1 VPIPASRKN
10 VIPFTCTLGIV
21 YVVKPSAPMA
31 WRQTAETMARFGRP
45 EAHLDRW
52 MYNARTAQE
61 SERAALL
68 GVEDGR
74 ARAVLIIGPSD
85 ATERHAH
92 IWADLDVGKRDAAVT
107 DTARPPGGWWTI
119 WFAWTVKEQRRK
131 GWAYELVRVA
141 SAWAGITMSEF
152 LWETPFSKDGRKLVR
167 KITIEKFWCE
177 LGGV

>member
-1 VPIPASRKN
+1 VPIPPSRKN

-52 MYNARTAQE
+52 MYNAGTAQE

-107 DTARPPGGWWTI
+107 DTARPP
-119 WFAWTVKEQRRK
+119 RRMVDN
-131 GWAYELVRVA
+131 LVR
-141 SAWAGITMSEF
+141 
-152 LWETPFSKDGRKLVR
+152 LDG
-167 KITIEKFWCE
+167 E
-177 LGGV
+177 GAAA